1 MTAQTVGHL
10 VLGLVVIV
18 VIARLFG
25 RVARWIGQ
33 PPVIGEIVAGILL
46 GPTLFGGALTEVVFP
61 AGIRPSLQALATVG
75 VVLFMF
81 LVGLELNGSL
91 LRGHGRTA
99 SSVAIASIV
108 LPFGLGAV
116 LALHLLNRHPTENR
130 LAFVLF
136 LGAAMSVTAFP
147 VLARILTDRGM
158 LHTGVGALAVAVAA
172 VDDVVAWS
180 LLALVALVA
189 GGATEPW
196 RIALIAPF
204 VALVVFGLRPVLAR
218 WAAWEDRR
226 ERAERPVLGTLARAG
241 ATAVLALG
249 LALSASATEWMGL
262 HLIFGAFLFGVA
274 MPREHGHRLRAW
286 ALPLIQRVSGVL
298 LPVFFAVAGLA
309 VDLSTLG
316 GAALADLLLILLV
329 AIGGKGIGAYL
340 GARTHRVPHRDASA
354 LAILLNTR
362 GLTELIALTL
372 GLKLGVIGSE
382 LYSLMVVMALVT
394 TAMAGVLLP
403 LVHPAREKPELPPR
417 HLDLEEAA
425 GPAPLAHGSDAVGTK
440 GLP

>member
-1 MTAQTVGHL
+1 MTAPMVAHL

-18 VIARLFG
+18 VTARLLG
-25 RVARWIGQ
+25 RVARRCGQ

-46 GPTLFGGALTEVVFP
+46 GPTLLGGGVTQALFP
-61 AGIRPSLQALATVG
+61 AEIRPSLHALATAG

-81 LVGLELNGSL
+81 LVGLELDGSL
-91 LRGHGRTA
+91 LRGNRRAA
-99 SSVAIASIV
+99 SGVAVTSIA
-108 LPFGLGAV
+108 LPFGLGAL
-116 LALHLLNRHPTENR
+116 LALNLLHRHPTENR

-147 VLARILTDRGM
+147 VLARILTDRGL
-158 LHTGVGALAVAVAA
+158 LHTTVGALAVAVAA

-180 LLALVALVA
+180 LLAVVAMVA
-189 GGATEPW
+189 GGAAEPW
-196 RIALIAPF
+196 RIALIVPF
-204 VALVVFGLRPVLAR
+204 AALLVLAVR
-218 WAAWEDRR
+218 PLLARCAARADRR
-226 ERAERPVLGTLARAG
+226 EPTGRTVPATLANAA
-241 ATAVLALG
+241 ATAALAAG
-249 LALSASATEWMGL
+249 LALAASATDWMGL
-262 HLIFGAFLFGVA
+262 HLLFGAFLFGVV

-286 ALPLIQRVSGVL
+286 ALPLLERMTAVL

-309 VDLSTLG
+309 VDLTALG
-316 GAALADLLLILLV
+316 GAALTDLLLILLV

-340 GARTHRVPHRDASA
+340 GARAHRIPPREAGA

-372 GLKLGVIGSE
+372 GLQLGVIGTE

-403 LVHPAREKPELPPR
+403 LVHPNRPR
-417 HLDLEEAA
+417 PLRHPQGTAA
-425 GPAPLAHGSDAVGTK
+425 PRPRGHGGDAVGAK
-440 GLP
+440 SLP

>member
-18 VIARLFG
+18 VVARLFG
-25 RVARWIGQ
+25 RVARRLGQ

-46 GPTLFGGALTEVVFP
+46 GPTLFGGALTDAVFP
-61 AGIRPSLQALATVG
+61 VEIRPSLQALASAG

-99 SSVAIASIV
+99 FGVAVASIV

-116 LALHLLNRHPTENR
+116 LALHRLNRHPTENR

-147 VLARILTDRGM
+147 VLARILADRRM

-180 LLALVALVA
+180 LLAVVAMVA

-196 RIALIAPF
+196 RIALVAPF
-204 VALVVFGLRPVLAR
+204 VALLVLVLRPLLAR
-218 WAAWEDRR
+218 WGAWADRH
-226 ERAERPVLGTLARAG
+226 ERVERPVLGTLAQAG
-241 ATAVLALG
+241 ATAALAVG

-262 HLIFGAFLFGVA
+262 HLIFGAFLFGVV
-274 MPREHGHRLRAW
+274 MPREHGHRIRAW

-309 VDLSTLG
+309 VDLSSPG

-329 AIGGKGIGAYL
+329 AIAGKGIGAYL
-340 GARTHRVPHRDASA
+340 SARAYKVPPRDASA

-403 LVHPAREKPELPPR
+403 LVHPCRETRELASR
-417 HLDLEEAA
+417 HPGLEEAT
-425 GPAPLAHGSDAVGTK
+425 APGSS
-440 GLP
+440 

>member
-10 VLGLVVIV
+10 VLGLAIIV
-18 VIARLFG
+18 VLARLFG
-25 RVARWIGQ
+25 RLARWIGQ
-33 PPVIGEIVAGILL
+33 PPVVGEIVAGILL
-46 GPTLFGGALTEVVFP
+46 GPTLLGGALTDAVFP
-61 AGIRPSLQALATVG
+61 ADIRPSLQALATVG

-81 LVGLELNGSL
+81 LVGLELDGSL
-91 LRGHGRTA
+91 LRGRGRTA
-99 SSVAIASIV
+99 SGVAVASIV

-116 LALHLLNRHPTENR
+116 LALHLLNRHHTENR

-180 LLALVALVA
+180 LLAVVAMVA
-189 GGATEPW
+189 GGDTEPW
-196 RIALIAPF
+196 RIALIVPF
-204 VALVVFGLRPVLAR
+204 VAVLFGVLRPLLAR
-218 WAAWEDRR
+218 WGAWADGR
-226 ERAERPVLGTLARAG
+226 ERAERPMRTILARAG

-249 LALSASATEWMGL
+249 LALCASATEWMGL
-262 HLIFGAFLFGVA
+262 HLIFGAFLFGVV
-274 MPREHGHRLRAW
+274 MPREAGRRLRSC
-286 ALPLIQRVSGVL
+286 ALPLIERVSALL
-298 LPVFFAVAGLA
+298 LPVFFAIAGLA
-309 VDLSTLG
+309 VDLSTPTG
-316 GAALADLLLILLV
+316 VALTDLLLILLV

-340 GARTHRVPHRDASA
+340 GARAHRVPPRDAST

-403 LVHPAREKPELPPR
+403 RVHPARQLPEPARGHP
-417 HLDLEEAA
+417 DLKEAA
-425 GPAPLAHGSDAVGTK
+425 GR
-440 GLP
+440 